1 METASRSHARLKSM
15 VFVAL
20 MAAFLCIFSPISIPL
35 PLVPITLQTFGV
47 FLASALLGWKR
58 GTVAVLI
65 YLLLGLIGLPVFSGW
80 TGGFSSFATPS
91 SGYIIGFLF
100 TALLTGFLI
109 DRFSRQFWMYPVAMA
124 AGLAVCYLFGTI
136 WFLVYMNVWMSTP
149 YSFWEAVLI
158 CVLPFLVGDAVKIAA
173 ATALSYP
180 LRKQL
185 VRDGVLTERRKQS

>member
-1 METASRSHARLKSM
+1 MDALTRSHARLKSM

-35 PLVPITLQTFGV
+35 PLVPITLQTFAV
-47 FLASALLGWKR
+47 FVVSALLGWKK
-58 GTVAVLI
+58 GTIAVFL
-65 YLLLGLIGLPVFSGW
+65 YLLVGLIGMPVFSGW

-100 TALLTGFLI
+100 TALITGFFI
-109 DRFSRQFWMYPVAMA
+109 DRFSNRLWMYPVAMIG
-124 AGLAVCYLFGTI
+124 GLAVCYLFGTI
-136 WFLVYMNVWMSTP
+136 WFLIYMNVWMATP
-149 YSFWEAVLI
+149 YTLWQALLV
-158 CVLPFLVGDAVKIAA
+158 CVVPFLIGDAIKIAA

-185 VRDGVLTERRKQS
+185 VRSGVLSARR

>member
-1 METASRSHARLKSM
+1 METISKTHSRLRSM

-35 PLVPITLQTFGV
+35 YPVPITLQTFAV
-47 FLASALLGWKR
+47 FVASALLGWKK
-58 GTVAVLI
+58 GVIAVFI
-65 YLLLGLIGLPVFSGW
+65 YLLVGLIGLPVFSGW

-109 DRFSRQFWMYPVAMA
+109 DRFSRRIWIYPLAMI
-124 AGLAVCYLFGTI
+124 AGLLVCYLFGTV
-136 WFLVYMNVWMSTP
+136 WFLVYMNVWMATP
-149 YSFWEAVLI
+149 YTLWQALLV
-158 CVLPFLVGDAVKIAA
+158 CVIPFLVGDVLKIIAA
-173 ATALSYP
+173 AVLCYP

-185 VRDGVLTERRKQS
+185 VRSGILSERN

>member
-185 VRDGVLTERRKQS
+185 VRNGVLTERRKQS

>member
-1 METASRSHARLKSM
+1 MATLARSHTKLKSM

-47 FLASALLGWKR
+47 FLVSALLGWKR

-185 VRDGVLTERRKQS
+185 VRNGVLTERRKQS

>member
-35 PLVPITLQTFGV
+35 PLVPITLQTFAV
-47 FLASALLGWKR
+47 FVASALLGWKK
-58 GTVAVLI
+58 GTIAVFI
-65 YLLLGLIGLPVFSGW
+65 YLLVGLIGMPVFSGW

-185 VRDGVLTERRKQS
+185 VRNGVLTERRKQS

>member
-1 METASRSHARLKSM
+1 METVSRSHARLKSM

-35 PLVPITLQTFGV
+35 PLVPITLQTFAV

-185 VRDGVLTERRKQS
+185 VRNGVLTERRKQS

>member
-1 METASRSHARLKSM
+1 MQTVSRSHARLKSM

-47 FLASALLGWKR
+47 FLVSALLGWKR

-91 SGYIIGFLF
+91 SGYIIGFVF

-109 DRFSRQFWMYPVAMA
+109 DRFPNRLWMYPVAMI

-185 VRDGVLTERRKQS
+185 VRNGVLTERRKQS

>member
-1 METASRSHARLKSM
+1 METVSRSHARLKSM

-47 FLASALLGWKR
+47 FLVSALLGWKR

-80 TGGFSSFATPS
+80 AGGFSSFATPS

-185 VRDGVLTERRKQS
+185 VRNGVLTERRKQS

>member
-1 METASRSHARLKSM
+1 METVSRSHARLKSM

-47 FLASALLGWKR
+47 FLVSALLGWKR

-185 VRDGVLTERRKQS
+185 ARNGVLTERRKQS

>member
-1 METASRSHARLKSM
+1 METVSRSHARLKSM

-47 FLASALLGWKR
+47 FLVSALLGWKR

-173 ATALSYP
+173 AAALSYP

-185 VRDGVLTERRKQS
+185 VRNGVLTERRKQS

>member
-1 METASRSHARLKSM
+1 METISKTHSRLRSM

-35 PLVPITLQTFGV
+35 YPVPITLQTFAV
-47 FLASALLGWKR
+47 FVASALLGWKK
-58 GTVAVLI
+58 GVIAVFI
-65 YLLLGLIGLPVFSGW
+65 YLLVGLIGLPVFSGW

-109 DRFSRQFWMYPVAMA
+109 DRFSRRIWIYPLAMI
-124 AGLAVCYLFGTI
+124 AGLLVCYLFGTV
-136 WFLVYMNVWMSTP
+136 WFLVYMNVWMATP
-149 YSFWEAVLI
+149 YTLWQALLV
-158 CVLPFLVGDAVKIAA
+158 CVIPFLVGDVLKIIAA
-173 ATALSYP
+173 AVLCYP

-185 VRDGVLTERRKQS
+185 VHSGILSERN

>member
-1 METASRSHARLKSM
+1 METVFRSHARLKSM

-47 FLASALLGWKR
+47 FLVSALLGWKR

-185 VRDGVLTERRKQS
+185 VRNGVLTERRKQS

>member
-1 METASRSHARLKSM
+1 METISKTHSRLRSM

-35 PLVPITLQTFGV
+35 YPVPITLQTFAV
-47 FLASALLGWKR
+47 FVASALLGWKK
-58 GTVAVLI
+58 GVIAVFI
-65 YLLLGLIGLPVFSGW
+65 YLLVGLIGLPVFSGW

-109 DRFSRQFWMYPVAMA
+109 DRFSRRIWIYPLAMI
-124 AGLAVCYLFGTI
+124 AGLLVCYLFGTV
-136 WFLVYMNVWMSTP
+136 WFLVYMNVWMATP
-149 YSFWEAVLI
+149 YTLWQALLV
-158 CVLPFLVGDAVKIAA
+158 CVIPFLVGDVLKIIAA
-173 ATALSYP
+173 TVLCYP

-185 VRDGVLTERRKQS
+185 VRSGILSERN

>member
-35 PLVPITLQTFGV
+35 PLVPITLQTFAV
-47 FLASALLGWKR
+47 FVASALLGWKK
-58 GTVAVLI
+58 GTIAVFI
-65 YLLLGLIGLPVFSGW
+65 YLLVGLIGMPVFSGW

-136 WFLVYMNVWMSTP
+136 WFLVYMNVWMATP
-149 YSFWEAVLI
+149 YTLWQALLV
-158 CVLPFLVGDAVKIAA
+158 CVIPFLVGDAVKIAA
-173 ATALSYP
+173 AAALSYP

-185 VRDGVLTERRKQS
+185 ARNGVLTERRKQS

>member
-35 PLVPITLQTFGV
+35 PLVPITLQTFAV

-91 SGYIIGFLF
+91 SGYIIGFVF

-109 DRFSRQFWMYPVAMA
+109 DRFPNRLWMYPVAMI

-136 WFLVYMNVWMSTP
+136 WFLVYMNVWMATP
-149 YSFWEAVLI
+149 YTLWQALLV
-158 CVLPFLVGDAVKIAA
+158 CVIPFLVGDAVKIAA

-185 VRDGVLTERRKQS
+185 VRNGVLTERRKQS

>member
-1 METASRSHARLKSM
+1 METISKTHSRLRSM

-35 PLVPITLQTFGV
+35 YPVPITLQTFAV
-47 FLASALLGWKR
+47 FVASALLGWKK
-58 GTVAVLI
+58 GVIAVFI
-65 YLLLGLIGLPVFSGW
+65 YLLVGLIGLPVFSGW

-109 DRFSRQFWMYPVAMA
+109 DRFSRRIWIYPLAMI
-124 AGLAVCYLFGTI
+124 AGLLVCYLFGTV
-136 WFLVYMNVWMSTP
+136 WFLVYMNVWMATP
-149 YSFWEAVLI
+149 YTLWQALLV
-158 CVLPFLVGDAVKIAA
+158 CVIPFLVGDVLKIITAAV
-173 ATALSYP
+173 LCYP

-185 VRDGVLTERRKQS
+185 VHSGVLSERN

>member
-1 METASRSHARLKSM
+1 METVSRSHARLKSM

-47 FLASALLGWKR
+47 FLVSALLGWKR

-136 WFLVYMNVWMSTP
+136 WFLVYMNVWMATP
-149 YSFWEAVLI
+149 YTLWQALLV
-158 CVLPFLVGDAVKIAA
+158 CVIPFLVGDAVKIAA

-185 VRDGVLTERRKQS
+185 VRNGVLTERRKQS

>member
-47 FLASALLGWKR
+47 FLVSALLGWKR

-185 VRDGVLTERRKQS
+185 VRNGVLTERRKQS

>member
-1 METASRSHARLKSM
+1 METVFRSHARLKSM

-47 FLASALLGWKR
+47 FLVSALLGWKR

-109 DRFSRQFWMYPVAMA
+109 DRFSRQFWMYPVA
-124 AGLAVCYLFGTI
+124 
-136 WFLVYMNVWMSTP
+136 
-149 YSFWEAVLI
+149 
-158 CVLPFLVGDAVKIAA
+158 
-173 ATALSYP
+173 
-180 LRKQL
+180 
-185 VRDGVLTERRKQS
+185 

>member
-1 METASRSHARLKSM
+1 M

-35 PLVPITLQTFGV
+35 PLVPITLQTFAV

-91 SGYIIGFLF
+91 SGYIIGFVF

-109 DRFSRQFWMYPVAMA
+109 DRFPNRLWMYPVAMI

-136 WFLVYMNVWMSTP
+136 WFLVYMNVWMATP
-149 YSFWEAVLI
+149 YTLWQALLV
-158 CVLPFLVGDAVKIAA
+158 CVIPFLVGDAVKIAA
-173 ATALSYP
+173 AAALSYP

-185 VRDGVLTERRKQS
+185 ARNGVLTERRKQS

>member
-1 METASRSHARLKSM
+1 METVSRSHARLKSM

-47 FLASALLGWKR
+47 FLVSALLGWKR

-185 VRDGVLTERRKQS
+185 VRNGVLTERRKQS

>member
-1 METASRSHARLKSM
+1 METVSRSHARLKSM

-47 FLASALLGWKR
+47 FLVSALLGWKR

-124 AGLAVCYLFGTI
+124 AGLAVCHLFGTI

-185 VRDGVLTERRKQS
+185 VRNGVLTERRKQS

>member
-35 PLVPITLQTFGV
+35 PLVPITLQTFAV

-91 SGYIIGFLF
+91 SGYIIGFVF

-109 DRFSRQFWMYPVAMA
+109 DRFPNRLWMYPVAMI

-185 VRDGVLTERRKQS
+185 VRNGVLTERRKQS

>member
-1 METASRSHARLKSM
+1 METISKTHSRLRSM

-35 PLVPITLQTFGV
+35 YPVPITLQTFAV
-47 FLASALLGWKR
+47 FVASALLGWKK
-58 GTVAVLI
+58 GVLAVFV
-65 YLLLGLIGLPVFSGW
+65 YLLVGLIGLPVFSGW

-109 DRFSRQFWMYPVAMA
+109 DRFSRRIWIYPLAMIG
-124 AGLAVCYLFGTI
+124 GLLVCYLFGTV
-136 WFLVYMNVWMSTP
+136 WFLVYMNVWMATP
-149 YSFWEAVLI
+149 YTLWQALLV
-158 CVLPFLVGDAVKIAA
+158 CVIPFLVGDVLKIIA

-185 VRDGVLTERRKQS
+185 VRSGVLSEKD

>member
-1 METASRSHARLKSM
+1 METASRSHARLKSV

-185 VRDGVLTERRKQS
+185 ARNGVLTERRKQS

>member
-1 METASRSHARLKSM
+1 METISKTHSRLRSM

-35 PLVPITLQTFGV
+35 YPVPITLQTFAV
-47 FLASALLGWKR
+47 FVASALLGWKK
-58 GTVAVLI
+58 GVIAVFI
-65 YLLLGLIGLPVFSGW
+65 YLLVGLIGLPVFSGW

-109 DRFSRQFWMYPVAMA
+109 DRFSRRIWIYPLAMI
-124 AGLAVCYLFGTI
+124 AGLLVCYLFGTV
-136 WFLVYMNVWMSTP
+136 WFLVYMNVWMATP
-149 YSFWEAVLI
+149 YTLWQALLV
-158 CVLPFLVGDAVKIAA
+158 CVVPFLVGDVLKIIAA
-173 ATALSYP
+173 TVLCYP

-185 VRDGVLTERRKQS
+185 VRSGILSERN

>member
-1 METASRSHARLKSM
+1 METASRPHARLKSM

-35 PLVPITLQTFGV
+35 PLVPITLQTFAV
-47 FLASALLGWKR
+47 FVASALLGWKK
-58 GTVAVLI
+58 GTIAVFI
-65 YLLLGLIGLPVFSGW
+65 YLLVGLIGIPVFSGW

-185 VRDGVLTERRKQS
+185 VRNGVLTERRKQS

>member
-1 METASRSHARLKSM
+1 METVSRSHARLKSM

-35 PLVPITLQTFGV
+35 PLVPITLQTFAV

-91 SGYIIGFLF
+91 SGYIIGFVF

-109 DRFSRQFWMYPVAMA
+109 DRFPNRLWMYPVAMI

-136 WFLVYMNVWMSTP
+136 WFLVYMNVWMATP
-149 YSFWEAVLI
+149 YTLWQALLV
-158 CVLPFLVGDAVKIAA
+158 CVIPFLVGDAVKIAA
-173 ATALSYP
+173 AAALSYP

-185 VRDGVLTERRKQS
+185 ARNGVLTERRKQS

>member
-1 METASRSHARLKSM
+1 METVSRSHARLKSM

-47 FLASALLGWKR
+47 FLVSALLGWKR

-173 ATALSYP
+173 AAALSYP

-185 VRDGVLTERRKQS
+185 ARNGVLTERRKQS

>member
-47 FLASALLGWKR
+47 FLVSALLGWKR

-91 SGYIIGFLF
+91 SGYIIGFVF

-109 DRFSRQFWMYPVAMA
+109 DRFPNRLWMYPVAMI

-136 WFLVYMNVWMSTP
+136 WFLVYMNVWMATP
-149 YSFWEAVLI
+149 YTLWQALLV
-158 CVLPFLVGDAVKIAA
+158 CVIPFLVGDAVKIAA
-173 ATALSYP
+173 AAALSYP

-185 VRDGVLTERRKQS
+185 ARNGVLTERRKQS

>member
-1 METASRSHARLKSM
+1 METVSRSHARLKSM

-47 FLASALLGWKR
+47 FLVSALLGWKR

-80 TGGFSSFATPS
+80 TGGFSGFATPS
-91 SGYIIGFLF
+91 SGYIIGFVF

-109 DRFSRQFWMYPVAMA
+109 DRFPNRLWMYPVAMI

-185 VRDGVLTERRKQS
+185 VRNGVLTERRKQS

>member
-1 METASRSHARLKSM
+1 MDALTRSHARLKNM

-35 PLVPITLQTFGV
+35 PLVPITLQTFAV
-47 FLASALLGWKR
+47 FVVSALLGWKK
-58 GTVAVLI
+58 GTIAVFL
-65 YLLLGLIGLPVFSGW
+65 YLLVGLIGMPVFSGW

-100 TALLTGFLI
+100 TALITGFFI
-109 DRFSRQFWMYPVAMA
+109 DSFSNRLWMYPVAMIG
-124 AGLAVCYLFGTI
+124 GLAVCYLFGTI
-136 WFLVYMNVWMSTP
+136 WFLIYMNVWMATP
-149 YSFWEAVLI
+149 YTLWQALLV
-158 CVLPFLVGDAVKIAA
+158 CVVPFLIGDAIKIAA

-185 VRDGVLTERRKQS
+185 VRSGVLSERR

>member
-1 METASRSHARLKSM
+1 METVFRSHARLKSM

-47 FLASALLGWKR
+47 FLVSALLGWKR

-173 ATALSYP
+173 AAALSYP

-185 VRDGVLTERRKQS
+185 VRNGVLTERRKQS

>member
-1 METASRSHARLKSM
+1 METISKTHSRLRSM

-35 PLVPITLQTFGV
+35 YPVPITLQTFAV
-47 FLASALLGWKR
+47 FVASALLGWKK
-58 GTVAVLI
+58 GVIAVFI
-65 YLLLGLIGLPVFSGW
+65 YLLVGLIGLPVFSGW

-109 DRFSRQFWMYPVAMA
+109 DRFSRRIWIYPLAMI
-124 AGLAVCYLFGTI
+124 AGLLVCYLFGTV
-136 WFLVYMNVWMSTP
+136 WFLVYMNVWMATP
-149 YSFWEAVLI
+149 YTLWQALLV
-158 CVLPFLVGDAVKIAA
+158 CVIPFLVGDVLKIIAA
-173 ATALSYP
+173 TVLCYP

-185 VRDGVLTERRKQS
+185 VHSGVLSERN

>member
-1 METASRSHARLKSM
+1 METISKTHSRLRSM

-35 PLVPITLQTFGV
+35 YPVPITLQTFAV
-47 FLASALLGWKR
+47 FVASALLGWKK
-58 GTVAVLI
+58 GVIAVFI
-65 YLLLGLIGLPVFSGW
+65 YLLVGLIGLPVFSGW

-109 DRFSRQFWMYPVAMA
+109 DRFSRRIWIYPLAMI
-124 AGLAVCYLFGTI
+124 AGLLVCYLFGTV
-136 WFLVYMNVWMSTP
+136 WFLVYMNVWMATP
-149 YSFWEAVLI
+149 YTLWQALLV
-158 CVLPFLVGDAVKIAA
+158 CVIPFLVGDVLKIIAA
-173 ATALSYP
+173 TVLCYP

-185 VRDGVLTERRKQS
+185 VRSGVLSERN